1 MKFADFHPG
10 MIIEAGP
17 RRIEEAEML
26 AFARS
31 YDPQWFHVDGKAAG
45 KGRFGALIASGWQ
58 TCGIAM
64 DLAVRAVLHDS
75 ESFASPG
82 VEQVRWPHPVMAGD
96 ELRLRAEVLEVRTSR
111 SRPELGVLRWRWHL
125 LNQDGK
131 EVLELTATS
140 LFDLTPGAAR
150 G

>member
-45 KGRFGALIASGWQ
+45 QGRFGALIASGWQ

-64 DLAVRAVLHDS
+64 DLAVRAALHDS
-75 ESFASPG
+75 
-82 VEQVRWPHPVMAGD
+82 
-96 ELRLRAEVLEVRTSR
+96 SR
-111 SRPELGVLRWRWHL
+111 SPRRAWSRCAGPTRCWREMNCGCVPKCSRRGPRAAGPNW
-125 LNQDGK
+125 
-131 EVLELTATS
+131 ACCA
-140 LFDLTPGAAR
+140 GA
-150 G
+150 GIC